1 VNAQKDKIAETAKR
15 SFMSYQRRRRAA
27 YWVMLIPFLTGF
39 FLVYLGV
46 YASSFIYSFQ
56 TINILPEGGFAQIW
70 NGFANYRMILTE
82 EPNFRNNL
90 SLAVGEML
98 AFTLFIII
106 FSLFIAVVLNRKMRG
121 RAFFRAMF
129 FIPVILATGFV
140 ARAEMYSLVMQS
152 MQAGMETSTAGS
164 GSTSMFTQMDI
175 WRLMYSMRF
184 SPVMADY
191 VLIAVNA
198 IVDII
203 NRSGVQILI
212 FLAGI
217 QSVSPAIYE
226 SADIDGASGWEK
238 FWLITLPMISPLILV
253 NVFYTIIDSLTR
265 PNNLIMLQI
274 EDYRIRAGGMG
285 TASAM
290 AWFYF
295 LAVLLILAAAAAIL
309 RIFVYYQQ
317 RD

>member
-1 VNAQKDKIAETAKR
+1 
-15 SFMSYQRRRRAA
+15 
-27 YWVMLIPFLTGF
+27 MLIPFLAGF
-39 FLVYLGV
+39 LLIYLGI
-46 YASSFIYSFQ
+46 YISSLIYSFQ
-56 TINILPEGGFAQIW
+56 TVSLLPEGGFEAVW
-70 NGFANYRMILTE
+70 RGLENYRMILTE
-82 EPNFRNNL
+82 EPNFRTNL

-106 FSLFIAVVLNRKMRG
+106 FSLFIAVILNRKMRG
-121 RAFFRAMF
+121 RGFFRAMF

-140 ARAEMYSLVMQS
+140 ARAEMYSMIMES
-152 MQAGMETSTAGS
+152 MQTGMEMTETASGS
-164 GSTSMFTQMDI
+164 GGMFTALDVR
-175 WRLMYSMRF
+175 RLMRSLQFAPM
-184 SPVMADY
+184 MADY
-191 VLIAVNA
+191 VLIAVNS

-217 QSVSPAIYE
+217 QSISPAIYE

-238 FWLITLPMISPLILV
+238 FWLITLPMISPLIMV

-265 PNNLIMLQI
+265 PTNLIMLQV
-274 EDYRIRAGGMG
+274 EDYRVRAGGMG
-285 TASAM
+285 VASSM

-295 LAVLLILAAAAAIL
+295 LVVLLILGAAALLI
-309 RIFVYYQQ
+309 RGFVYYQQ